1 MTSNFSRRIDAII
14 LNTAIALITP
24 IVIMKNRI
32 KRFIIGGLIVVSIV
46 LPMIGCGNSDFG
58 EIGSRIDAQATQTS
72 NMPHIN
78 NGKPSAP
85 PTPQCRNADGSYN
98 C

>member
-1 MTSNFSRRIDAII
+1 MNRIINQIPRRARR
-14 LNTAIALITP
+14 AIAFFG
-24 IVIMKNRI
+24 IVGT
-32 KRFIIGGLIVVSIV
+32 FV
-46 LPMIGCGNSDFG
+46 LPLIGCGNSDFG
-58 EIGSRIDAQATQTS
+58 EIGSRIDVQSTQVAS
-72 NMPHIN
+72 MPHIN